1 MPSVKEPADHSSDF
15 HTEVMTMRATT
26 KHAFSGLLALALTVL
41 LVPVTADAQEQAEEA
56 AEQETC
62 TAELNPSAVPPGEAA
77 VRVQV
82 NLASAIG
89 EIESV
94 VSGEEAGVSLADPAD
109 IREKV
114 GMAQEEDE
122 QPPQPVQMASEGQ
135 NALVWVSTAEA
146 STGTHQVVLESE
158 EGQCTAEITVS
169 EPGDDEEGGG
179 R

>member
-15 HTEVMTMRATT
+15 HTEVKTMRSTT
-26 KHAFSGLLALALTVL
+26 KHALSGLLALALTVL
-41 LVPVTADAQEQAEEA
+41 LVPATADAQEQTEEA
-56 AEQETC
+56 PEQETC
-62 TAELNPSAVPPGEAA
+62 TAELNPNTVPPGEAA

-82 NLASAIG
+82 TLSSAIG
-89 EIESV
+89 GIESV

-135 NALVWVSTAEA
+135 SAHVWVSTAEA
-146 STGTHQVVLESE
+146 STGTHQVALESQ
-158 EGQCTAEITVS
+158 EGQCIGEITVE
-169 EPGDDEEGGG
+169 EPGDDEEGG

>member
-15 HTEVMTMRATT
+15 HTEVKTMRATT
-26 KHAFSGLLALALTVL
+26 KHALSGLLALALTVL
-41 LVPVTADAQEQAEEA
+41 LVPMTADAQEQAEEA

-62 TAELNPSAVPPGEAA
+62 TAELNPNTVTPGEAA

-82 NLASAIG
+82 TLSSAIG

-94 VSGEEAGVSLADPAD
+94 VSGEEAGVNLADPTD
-109 IREKV
+109 IGEKV

-122 QPPQPVQMASEGQ
+122 QPRPIQMASEGQ
-135 NALVWVSTAEA
+135 NALVWVSTTEA
-146 STGTHQVVLESE
+146 SEGTHQVALQSE
-158 EGQCTAEITVS
+158 EGQCIGEITVS
-169 EPGDDEEGGG
+169 EPGDDEEGG